1 MNKKGRRLCGGGREG
16 ERRREKI
23 TESGKEDEHNGG
35 HMPAGPSRRRER
47 NKKKT
52 RGERRVRGPEREE
65 NNAMF
70 LYHTIYTDSLA
81 DRYTPGASSG
91 M

>member
-1 MNKKGRRLCGGGREG
+1 MSKKQAG
-16 ERRREKI
+16 ETAR
-23 TESGKEDEHNGG
+23 S
-35 HMPAGPSRRRER
+35 
-47 NKKKT
+47 
-52 RGERRVRGPEREE
+52 GPEREE

-70 LYHTIYTDSLA
+70 LYHTIYGLSAGMA